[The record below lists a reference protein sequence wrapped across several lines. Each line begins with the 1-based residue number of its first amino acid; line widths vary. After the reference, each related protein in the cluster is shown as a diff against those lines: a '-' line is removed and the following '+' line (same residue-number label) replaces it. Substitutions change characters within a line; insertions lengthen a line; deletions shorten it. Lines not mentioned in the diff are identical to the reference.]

1 MSEVGDCWEFVV
13 GGDEPDAWHFSEAD
27 VYGVPVA
34 FLLHSEAA
42 AL

>member
-1 MSEVGDCWEFVV
+1 MSEVGDCLEFVE

-27 VYGVPVA
+27 VYGVPVS
-34 FLLHSEAA
+34 FLLRPEAA